1 MNAPPYSPGDPFR
14 QLVVSVL
21 EHLLFVQFLNSDQ
34 SEWVPSFWHTSLG
47 FNITIELTYK
57 VYKFYG
63 LLETVVY
70 GVHE

>member
-34 SEWVPSFWHTSLG
+34 SEWVHLKKLVD
-47 FNITIELTYK
+47 EL
-57 VYKFYG
+57 VN
-63 LLETVVY
+63 LI
-70 GVHE
+70 